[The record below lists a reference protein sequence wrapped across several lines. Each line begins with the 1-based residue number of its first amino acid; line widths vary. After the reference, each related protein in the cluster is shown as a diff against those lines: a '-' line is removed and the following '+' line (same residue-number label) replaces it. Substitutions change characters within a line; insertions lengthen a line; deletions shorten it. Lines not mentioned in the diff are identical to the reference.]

1 MMSHNE
7 AIKDAEYL
15 QSTIELLDLA
25 WRSRYG
31 ELDETNKFEW
41 CVKFAKRVLFDV
53 HWETRAK
60 ACARSYTPA
69 WRLALFPSEVGDF
82 FRSPQGIA
90 WLRDSLLRASVSFAA
105 SESAREA
112 GIRAL
117 AEVLAYPERTQQERS
132 RLASLFAEFVASGG
146 RQGEGSV
153 GDRSQEDLRTRLRG
167 WMIRLVHTS
176 TEERWAW
183 DALSLIARELIR
195 EGIPLPPELAQW
207 VGDVLADQSV
217 KKKELQRRPQ
227 PNAGRPTNHE
237 QDRHIC
243 AIVRHLQRWYG
254 LTPTRNEASEARSGC
269 DAVAE
274 ALGKP
279 YKTIEGI
286 WNRRKPFLDSLPSL
300 LNS

>member
-1 MMSHNE
+1 MSHDE
-7 AIKDAEYL
+7 SIKDAECL
-15 QSTIELLDLA
+15 QSTIELLDPA
-25 WRSRYG
+25 WRARHG
-31 ELDETNKFEW
+31 RPDETNILEW

-53 HWETRAK
+53 QWETRAD
-60 ACARSYTPA
+60 ACARSYTVA
-69 WRLALFPSEVGDF
+69 WRHTLLPPPIGDF

-90 WLRDSLLRASVSFAA
+90 WLRDSLFQHLVSFAA
-105 SESAREA
+105 SESRQEART
-112 GIRAL
+112 RTL
-117 AEVLAYPERTQQERS
+117 AEVLAYPERTQQERN
-132 RLASLFAEFVASGG
+132 RLTSLFAEFVASGG
-146 RQGEGSV
+146 GQGEGSV

-167 WMIRLVHTS
+167 WMVRLVHTS
-176 TEERWAW
+176 ADERWAW

-237 QDRHIC
+237 QNRHIC